1 MNQENSANSVNVVV
15 VGYGG
20 WGRQC
25 HSYLISRAPGLNL
38 FGVAARNPDTQAR
51 AKNDYPDAR
60 IYDDLDAALSDT
72 NVDVVVLATPN
83 NTHADFAVAA
93 LQAQKHVVSDKV
105 FCLNLADCDRMTRAA
120 EASGK
125 VLTVFQNRRWDGD
138 FQTVQSLIKSGDL
151 GELRW
156 AEMAWQGMGAWGGWR
171 GKAES
176 GGGRFYD
183 LGAHLLDQLLLLFP
197 QKIETVYARM
207 LHDFPE
213 TDIDSEAF
221 LVVTFAGGKTAVC
234 DLSSRAAI
242 SKPRFYIRGT
252 EGTFEKFGLDPQE
265 DAMKAGD
272 IDSARETPETFG
284 RLKTRTRDETVPT
297 QPGCWRTYYER
308 LADCLLQNAPPP
320 VPLSEARRVIA
331 VMDAAKRSAQTQT
344 VIAAPDI
351 ETPAPK

>member
-1 MNQENSANSVNVVV
+1 MSKANLVNVVV

-38 FGVAARNPDTQAR
+38 FGVVARNPDTQAR
-51 AKNDYPDAR
+51 AKSDYPNIR
-60 IYDDLDAALSDT
+60 IYDDLDAALSDP

-93 LQAQKHVVSDKV
+93 LQAGKHVVSDKV
-105 FCLNLADCDRMTRAA
+105 MCLNLADCDRMMNAA
-120 EASGK
+120 NASGK
-125 VLTVFQNRRWDGD
+125 LLTVFQNRRWDGD
-138 FQTVQSLIKSGDL
+138 FQTVQALIDGGDL

-156 AEMAWQGMGAWGGWR
+156 AEMAWQGLGAWGGWR
-171 GKAES
+171 GKSES

-183 LGAHLLDQLLLLFP
+183 LGAHLLDQLLVLFP
-197 QKIETVYARM
+197 QKVETVYARM
-207 LHDFPE
+207 LYDFAE

-221 LVVTFAGGKTAVC
+221 ILLTFAGGGTGIC

-242 SKPRFYIRGT
+242 SKPRFYIRG
-252 EGTFEKFGLDPQE
+252 EMGTFQKFGLDPQE

-272 IDSARETPETFG
+272 IDAARETPDTYG
-284 RLKTRTRDETVPT
+284 HLKTRTRDERIPT
-297 QPGCWRTYYER
+297 QPGRWRTYYER
-308 LADCLLQNAPPP
+308 LADCLLNNAAPP

-331 VMDAAKRSAQTQT
+331 IMDAARRSAQTQS
-344 VIAAPDI
+344 VIFAPDV
-351 ETPAPK
+351 ETPA